1 MTAKGWYVSATY
13 FLTGEEKRL
22 PDRSCLPHPFAP
34 IVGKWGPGAW
44 ELGVRYADL
53 TFRSDDPVNF
63 FDGNLARIPG
73 GGRTAENEAEA
84 LTLGVSWYPNQQTR
98 VMFNSTTYWV

>member
-1 MTAKGWYVSATY
+1 MPTQAAKICSS
-13 FLTGEEKRL
+13 R
-22 PDRSCLPHPFAP
+22 R
-34 IVGKWGPGAW
+34 IV
-44 ELGVRYADL
+44 
-53 TFRSDDPVNF
+53 VNF

-98 VMFNSTTYWV
+98 LMFNSTTYWYDNTFPHPVFKTSAHNGNVYRGRGDRPLYPHELDAYV